1 VGLKSKQ
8 RIEVV
13 PNNYEDVDNNP
24 QIPCEEVS
32 VLHRVVVKNIMCSD
46 SSGSFLPVQQRDVNN
61 AVEHVFLE
69 LEALF
74 ENPVFQFGQQ
84 MKFSCLCVCLCFSLS
99 LSLSESPKLKFLW
112 NPKVLQ
118 NEQNSPSPFP
128 PGPKNLVRELPFLA
142 QETEEDQKKQQP
154 CSERNEQWNRG

>member
-1 VGLKSKQ
+1 MGLKSKQ

-13 PNNYEDVDNNP
+13 PNNYEDLDHNP

-32 VLHRVVVKNIMCSD
+32 ILHRVVVKNIMCSG

-61 AVEHVFLE
+61 AVEHAFLE

-84 MKFSCLCVCLCFSLS
+84 MKSSCLCVCLCFSLS
-99 LSLSESPKLKFLW
+99 LSLSLSESPKLKFL
-112 NPKVLQ
+112 
-118 NEQNSPSPFP
+118 
-128 PGPKNLVRELPFLA
+128 
-142 QETEEDQKKQQP
+142 
-154 CSERNEQWNRG
+154 